1 MSQTPE
7 SQDSNGAL
15 LGDCGVAGFCELLR
29 GDMCPG
35 IEADNVGDGGFVALK
50 LLILSEPEE
59 FSSSSVSAP
68 RTSKLSIESVR
79 DLSFGLKIAAK
90 RCFFGCC
97 AVLVLVFMPAIDR
110 RGSRATHSQPPS
122 TQARTGYFDRAT
134 QNYVF
139 WFRVNCQLGIQKTP
153 LYSILD
159 WDQCHSAFLRLRE
172 VHLCSC
178 WIGWASCFYAT

>member
-1 MSQTPE
+1 VSQTPE

-97 AVLVLVFMPAIDR
+97 AVLALVFMPAIDR
-110 RGSRATHSQPPS
+110 RGSSATHRPHSHKPP
-122 TQARTGYFDRAT
+122 GYFDNAT

-139 WFRVNCQLGIQKTP
+139 WFRVNCQLGIQTP

-159 WDQCHSAFLRLRE
+159 WDQNHRGLLEAKRSFFAL
-172 VHLCSC
+172 V
-178 WIGWASCFYAT
+178 G